1 MTSGL
6 WLQVA
11 GPLRLWRDGVEID
24 AGPRQQRRLLA
35 LLAVRDG
42 QPASIADLID
52 LMWETEPPSSAVN
65 IIHKYVGALRR
76 IFEPALPV
84 RASGSY
90 LLSHGAGYRF
100 VGGPDVLDLAAFR
113 RLIDAART
121 SARDGEPAAA
131 LDRHLSALRL
141 WHGSTGDALADSTMA
156 QAVFAAV
163 DEEFFAAV
171 VSAAELATTM
181 GRAAEVLGPVRLAA
195 EIGRLNEPVHAAL
208 ITALAAIGCQAEAL
222 TTYQTFRGR
231 LADELGID
239 PSPLLRKAHH
249 QVLTQAASAPVT
261 PAEQRA
267 VADGRVRTFVRP
279 AQLPPDHP
287 LFVGRDVEIKALHD
301 LCARSRTESSTSPLV
316 IAVDGMGGVGKSTL
330 VGHVAHRLA
339 GDFPDGQLYLDM
351 RGHQDDGVSAGDAL
365 RFMLYSLG
373 IPAAEIPDGFDALT
387 GTYRSL
393 TAGQRILVLLDNVRD
408 PSQVRPLLPN
418 SAHSLVLITS
428 RRPLVGLAAS
438 DGAYLLRAD
447 LPSPAE
453 ARQLLLARLTHGGHR
468 GLTDGFH
475 PGTLDQLIE
484 SCGRLPLALAV
495 LAAQLSARPQLSLDT
510 VAATLRDDS
519 SRLDAFPAGGGVS
532 DPRTAFSWS
541 YRQLTPGAARLFRL
555 LALGLAPGIS
565 VDAAVSL
572 AGQDRRQVRGELT
585 ELAEAALIVE
595 DSGGTY
601 SSHVLVTAYAKELL
615 SANESEAEQQAAISR
630 LLQHYL
636 HSAAHARR
644 LLEVNHAAIDLP
656 VPLPGVTAEQPSSYQ
671 EALDWFGRHRGVLK
685 EAVLLA
691 TGLGYGIV
699 PWHLA
704 LTMQQY
710 LAWQGFFAD
719 WEDVMR
725 YALRDARE
733 RFDEVG
739 EGHVLRSL
747 AGARWYAGANE
758 EARELLCGARDIF
771 AARGMIA
778 DQAAVH
784 TSLHAV
790 HTALGRH
797 DLALAESEKA
807 LALARDTGDTRAELR
822 GLDCQGQSLIRLGR
836 HDEAKRAMR
845 RALALDREIEYQQED
860 VSIRV
865 AVARNLASVGR
876 VDDAVDQLRRAAE
889 SAGEMHQG
897 PHRFTALRV
906 LSELL
911 VSAEDATGA
920 WRAYGDAEQVL
931 VSFQNGGPERLRGDL
946 HSLQERVTR
955 LRPDRARRD

>member
-1 MTSGL
+1 MTAGL

-35 LLAVRDG
+35 LLAVRGG

-52 LMWETEPPSSAVN
+52 LMWEDEAPASAVN

-76 IFEPALPV
+76 IFEPDL
-84 RASGSY
+84 RARTSGSF
-90 LLSHGAGYRF
+90 LVPHGTGYQF
-100 VGGPDVLDLAAFR
+100 AGGPDVLDLAAFR
-113 RLIDAART
+113 ELIGAAGR
-121 SARDGEPAAA
+121 SAGNGEPAAA
-131 LDRHLSALRL
+131 LDHQIKALRL
-141 WHGSTGDALADSTMA
+141 WHGSSGDSLADSTMA

-163 DEEFFAAV
+163 DEEFFAAAIR
-171 VSAAELATTM
+171 AAELAAKT
-181 GRAAEVLGPVRLAA
+181 GRAAEVLAPIRLAA
-195 EIGRLNEPVHAAL
+195 EIGQLNEPVHAAL
-208 ITALAAIGCQAEAL
+208 ITTLAAVGCQAEAL
-222 TTYQTFRGR
+222 TVYQTIRGR

-249 QVLTQAASAPVT
+249 QVLTQAVSAPVT
-261 PAEQRA
+261 PAEQLA
-267 VADGRVRTFVRP
+267 VAAGRSRTFVRP
-279 AQLPPDHP
+279 AQLPPGHP
-287 LFVGRDVEIKALHD
+287 LFVGRDAEIKTLRE
-301 LCARSRTESSTSPLV
+301 LCTRSRTDSSISPLV

-330 VGHVAHRLA
+330 VSQVAHLLA
-339 GDFPDGQLYLDM
+339 GDYTDGQLYLDM
-351 RGHQDDGVSAGDAL
+351 RGHDDDGVSAGDAL

-373 IPAAEIPDGFDALT
+373 IPASEIPDGFDALA

-438 DGAYLLRAD
+438 DGAHLLRAD
-447 LPSPAE
+447 LPTPGE
-453 ARQLLLARLTHGGHR
+453 ARQLLLARLAR
-468 GLTDGFH
+468 GRNRELTDGIH
-475 PGTLDQLIE
+475 AETLDQLIE

-495 LAAQLSARPQLSLDT
+495 IAAQLSARPQLSLNT
-510 VAATLRDDS
+510 VAAALRDDS
-519 SRLDAFPAGGGVS
+519 SRLDAFPGRGGVS
-532 DPRTAFSWS
+532 NPRTAFSWS

-555 LALGLAPGIS
+555 LAMALTPGIS

-572 AGQDRRQVRGELT
+572 AGRDRRQVRDELT
-585 ELAEAALIVE
+585 ELAEAALIDE
-595 DSGGTY
+595 DSDGIY
-601 SSHVLVTAYAKELL
+601 SSHVLVKSYAKELL
-615 SANESEAEQQAAISR
+615 SANEPAAEQQAAISR

-636 HSAAHARR
+636 HSAANARR
-644 LLEVNHAAIDLP
+644 LLAVNRASVELPAPPAGVAAEEP
-656 VPLPGVTAEQPSSYQ
+656 ASYQ
-671 EALDWFGRHRGVLK
+671 EALDWFDRHRGVLK

-691 TGLGYGIV
+691 AGLGYGIV

-725 YALRDARE
+725 YALRDTRE
-733 RFDEVG
+733 RSDEIG

-758 EARELLCGARDIF
+758 EALELLGGARDIF
-771 AARGMIA
+771 AAHGMPA
-778 DQAAVH
+778 EQAAVF
-784 TSLHAV
+784 TDLHAV
-790 HTALGRH
+790 HTTLGRH
-797 DLALAESEKA
+797 DLALAASEEA
-807 LALARDTGDTRAELR
+807 LALTRSTGDIRAELR
-822 GLDCQGQSLIRLGR
+822 CLDCQGQSLIRLGR
-836 HDEAKRAMR
+836 HEEAERATQR
-845 RALALDREIEYQQED
+845 TLALNRRLEYQHED
-860 VSIRV
+860 ISTRV
-865 AVARNLASVGR
+865 VIARNLASVGR
-876 VDDAVDQLRRAAE
+876 VEDAMDQLRQAAE

-897 PHRFTALRV
+897 PNRFTALRV

-911 VSAEDATGA
+911 VSAEDASGA

-931 VSFQNGGPERLRGDL
+931 TSLQDGGPERLRGDL
-946 HSLQERVTR
+946 HSLQEQVTR
-955 LRPDRARRD
+955 LRPDRARRG